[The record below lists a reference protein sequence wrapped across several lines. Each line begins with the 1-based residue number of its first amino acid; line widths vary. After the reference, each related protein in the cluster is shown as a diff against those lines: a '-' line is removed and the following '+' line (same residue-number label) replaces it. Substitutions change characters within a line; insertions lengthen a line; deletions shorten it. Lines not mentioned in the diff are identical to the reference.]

1 MKFNLLKTDTK
12 TRARRGE
19 LHLAHGVVQ
28 TPIFMP
34 VGTVGS
40 VKAVSNEDLDA
51 LGAQIILG
59 NTYHLHLR
67 PTSEFIKDHF
77 DSLHNFMGW
86 KKPILTDSGG
96 YQVFS
101 LGLRAEARGEGPQL
115 VKITEEGATF
125 YSHIDGSKHLFTP
138 ERVIDIQ
145 RNLGS
150 DIMMPLDACPDGN
163 ADHMAIKKAM
173 EQTHR
178 WAQRGIEY
186 WNKVKGE
193 SLQNYFGIVQ
203 GGPFADLR
211 KESAQFISSLPF
223 DGIAIG
229 GVANGGESKDKMTEA
244 VEYAV
249 PYIPHDKP
257 RYLMGVGEPIDMIKA
272 VSQGI
277 DMFDCVLPTR
287 LGRHGVAWV
296 GDEKRGFDSLDIAKS
311 IYKTDKNVL
320 DEICDCPACRN
331 GYSRAYIHHLLK
343 EKEILGIRLLTLHN
357 LRHVLSLFE
366 RMRQSLEEGRFS
378 EQFKSY
384 IAE

>member
-1 MKFNLLKTDTK
+1 MKFTLLKTDTK

-40 VKAVSNEDLDA
+40 VKAVSNEELLE

-67 PTSEFIKDHF
+67 PRSEFIQEHF
-77 DSLHNFMGW
+77 GSLHNFMGW

-101 LGLRAEARGEGPQL
+101 LGLRAEAKGEGPQL
-115 VKITEEGATF
+115 VKIKEEGATF
-125 YSHIDGSKHLFTP
+125 FSHIDGSKHLFTP

-163 ADHMAIKKAM
+163 ADHAAIKKAM

-186 WNKVKGE
+186 WGKVKGE
-193 SLQNYFGIVQ
+193 SQQTYFGIVQ

-229 GVANGGESKDKMTEA
+229 GVANGGESKEKMSEA
-244 VEYAV
+244 VEYAIA
-249 PYIPHDKP
+249 YIPQEKP
-257 RYLMGVGEPIDMIKA
+257 RYLMGVGEPIDMIRA

-296 GDEKRGFDSLDIAKS
+296 GDESRGLRSLDVAKAA
-311 IYKTDKNVL
+311 YKTDVGVL
-320 DEICDCPACRN
+320 DEQCDCPACSN
-331 GYSRAYIHHLLK
+331 GYSRAYIHHLLR

-357 LRHVLSLFE
+357 LRHVISLFE
-366 RMRQSLEEGRFS
+366 RMRKSLEAGTFAKDF
-378 EQFKSY
+378 EQY
-384 IAE
+384 TA